1 MQGRLSAS
9 QIQERQTAALYRLTR
24 QLSEVMGAEFLVQTA
39 GRQLVDIFGGEIALY
54 VRDEKEKL
62 QIRYGAA
69 SSIGRNAING
79 VVADWVSSH
88 NRIAGLGTDTLPN
101 GTALF
106 VPLIGSQKTV
116 GVLGVRLEPVDNLQR
131 PELRRLIET
140 CASMIALSL
149 ERDQSLL
156 EAQETEV
163 RIQAEQLRN
172 SLLSSVSHDLRTPL
186 AAIAGSG
193 SGLLNGTPPPDS
205 EEGRE
210 LLRNMVDES
219 MRLSRLV
226 ENLLDMTRLEAGALK
241 PNRQWHVLEELV
253 GSVRLRL
260 QKELGDRPFTVTIE
274 PNFPLLYI
282 DGILLEQ
289 VFLNL
294 LENAVRYSPARSPI
308 EIEAHADG
316 REATIRILDEGPGL
330 PVGQEEKIFEKFF
343 RGQVISPDGRRGV
356 GLGLAICR
364 GIIDAHG
371 GKIHAQSRPSGGA
384 EITITLPLEENPPS
398 ISTTTSGASG

>member
-1 MQGRLSAS
+1 M
-9 QIQERQTAALYRLTR
+9 
-24 QLSEVMGAEFLVQTA
+24 
-39 GRQLVDIFGGEIALY
+39 
-54 VRDEKEKL
+54 
-62 QIRYGAA
+62 
-69 SSIGRNAING
+69 
-79 VVADWVSSH
+79 
-88 NRIAGLGTDTLPN
+88 
-101 GTALF
+101 
-106 VPLIGSQKTV
+106 
-116 GVLGVRLEPVDNLQR
+116 
-131 PELRRLIET
+131 
-140 CASMIALSL
+140 
-149 ERDQSLL
+149 
-156 EAQETEV
+156 
-163 RIQAEQLRN
+163 
-172 SLLSSVSHDLRTPL
+172 
-186 AAIAGSG
+186 
-193 SGLLNGTPPPDS
+193 
-205 EEGRE
+205 
-210 LLRNMVDES
+210 
-219 MRLSRLV
+219 
-226 ENLLDMTRLEAGALK
+226 
-241 PNRQWHVLEELV
+241 
-253 GSVRLRL
+253 
-260 QKELGDRPFTVTIE
+260 TIE